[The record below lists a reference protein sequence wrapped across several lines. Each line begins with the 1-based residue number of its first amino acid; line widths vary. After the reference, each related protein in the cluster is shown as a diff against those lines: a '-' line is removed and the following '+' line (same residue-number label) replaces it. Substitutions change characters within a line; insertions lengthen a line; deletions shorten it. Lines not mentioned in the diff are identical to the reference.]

1 MNDTHLPKRVSTTP
15 RAPLV
20 REILAPPAGLLL
32 DSRQRLFRGCHATP
46 QTRGREARV
55 SVADEIFA
63 IYSARGSAAYFGEP
77 VSVTEHGLQAAHFA
91 QLEQAP
97 PQLVIAALL
106 HDIGHLVV
114 ECPDDI
120 EEWTSDAHHE
130 RVGSGWLAKRFGPEV
145 SEPVRLHV
153 PAKRYL
159 CATRAAYLKKLSP
172 ASVVTLKLQGDP
184 GAGMGRSGQDRGVE
198 DGGPAGVSGTAR
210 GRRPARLVIR
220 GRCARHCRF
229 YW

>member
-1 MNDTHLPKRVSTTP
+1 M
-15 RAPLV
+15 
-20 REILAPPAGLLL
+20 
-32 DSRQRLFRGCHATP
+32 
-46 QTRGREARV
+46 

-63 IYSARGSAAYFGEP
+63 IFTARGSAAYFGEP

-97 PQLVIAALL
+97 QQLVIAALL

-130 RVGSGWLAKRFGPEV
+130 QIGSGWLAKRFGPEV

-159 CATRAAYLKKLSP
+159 CATREAYLKKLSP
-172 ASVVTLKLQGDP
+172 ASVVTLKLQGGPMSPDEMSRFEAEP
-184 GAGMGRSGQDRGVE
+184 FSKQAIRVREWDDRGKI
-198 DGGPAGVSGTAR
+198 AGLKTADMLEYR
-210 GRRPARLVIR
+210 ALLEGMARA
-220 GRCARHCRF
+220 G
-229 YW
+229 

>member
-1 MNDTHLPKRVSTTP
+1 M
-15 RAPLV
+15 
-20 REILAPPAGLLL
+20 
-32 DSRQRLFRGCHATP
+32 
-46 QTRGREARV
+46 

-63 IYSARGSAAYFGEP
+63 IYSARGSDAYFGEP

-114 ECPDDI
+114 ACPDDI

-130 RVGSGWLAKRFGPEV
+130 RVGSEWLAARFGPEI

-159 CATRAAYLKKLSP
+159 CATRKAYLEKLSP
-172 ASVVTLKLQGDP
+172 ASVVTLELQGGVMPPAEVARFEAEPFFAEAVRVREWD
-184 GAGMGRSGQDRGVE
+184 DRGKIAGLQTAGLLEYRVLLE
-198 DGGPAGVSGTAR
+198 DSFR
-210 GRRPARLVIR
+210 GIAN
-220 GRCARHCRF
+220 
-229 YW
+229 

>member
-1 MNDTHLPKRVSTTP
+1 
-15 RAPLV
+15 
-20 REILAPPAGLLL
+20 
-32 DSRQRLFRGCHATP
+32 
-46 QTRGREARV
+46 V

-63 IYSARGSAAYFGEP
+63 IYSARGAAAYFGEP

-97 PQLVIAALL
+97 QQLVIAALL

-114 ECPDDI
+114 DCPDNI

-130 RVGSGWLAKRFGPEV
+130 RIGSGWLAKRFGTEI

-159 CATRAAYLKKLSP
+159 CATREEYLKKLSP
-172 ASVVTLKLQGDP
+172 ASVVTLKLQG
-184 GAGMGRSGQDRGVE
+184 GAMSPEEISRFEAEPFYKQAIRVREWDDQGKI
-198 DGGPAGVSGTAR
+198 AGLKTAALLEYR
-210 GRRPARLVIR
+210 ALLEGLARV
-220 GRCARHCRF
+220 G
-229 YW
+229 